1 MYKYRNFKSIE
12 LSLEEE
18 QFNPDHTSQSSD
30 NDSINMIDEASD
42 IENLIEA
49 TTDGVE
55 AVVNLNQQIEENNE
69 LLQKSSKNI
78 TEDQVINSQETL
90 YIALAKLNFHRSDI
104 KKYRLSSENHTS
116 PYNRLILSNENMKDV
131 LSVIWEGIKTLFN
144 KITYAIKN
152 IFARIV
158 IFFNRAASRAKQLIK
173 GINDGKLLLDTSE
186 ENCKAYL
193 KEVGFL
199 GSAPANNTISIDIAK
214 KIFDKLIGAAT
225 IALKNNQGINNQGIN
240 KQSISESII
249 NIFKEVGLNK
259 MIANIKEIK
268 DTYDELNRNNNI
280 IYFGTISP
288 KSIVF
293 YYIDNNNSICKTK
306 ILNYTH
312 EEPYKKDIEDVQ
324 YGYNSEKN
332 VLSDLKFYGSVATQF
347 RTLQVMINSLRS
359 TMIGVMHGA
368 MKFSSFDKS
377 IKKSSNE
384 NDGIDDIYS
393 NIYIDEPA
401 LNTAPN
407 KGDDG
412 QIYSTIKLSLS
423 LLNTVTNK
431 IPLDI
436 MMSIVRSTSASINAI
451 SKIVVPKT

>member
-18 QFNPDHTSQSSD
+18 QLNPDHASQSSD

-199 GSAPANNTISIDIAK
+199 GSTPAGNTISIDIAK
-214 KIFDKLIGAAT
+214 KIFDKLTNLAT
-225 IALKNNQGINNQGIN
+225 ELATGALKN
-240 KQSISESII
+240 KQDISEQIV
-249 NIFKEVGLNK
+249 NIFKEVGLNE
-259 MIANIKEIK
+259 MVANIKEIK

-306 ILNYTH
+306 ILNYTR
-312 EEPYKKDIEDVQ
+312 EEPSKKNIEDVQ
-324 YGYNSEKN
+324 YGYNSEKD
-332 VLSDLKFYGSVATQF
+332 VLSDLKLYGTVATQF

-359 TMIGVMHGA
+359 VMIEVA
-368 MKFSSFDKS
+368 QC
-377 IKKSSNE
+377 
-384 NDGIDDIYS
+384 Y
-393 NIYIDEPA
+393 
-401 LNTAPN
+401 
-407 KGDDG
+407 
-412 QIYSTIKLSLS
+412 
-423 LLNTVTNK
+423 
-431 IPLDI
+431 
-436 MMSIVRSTSASINAI
+436 
-451 SKIVVPKT
+451 

>member
-18 QFNPDHTSQSSD
+18 QLNPDHASQSSD

-214 KIFDKLIGAAT
+214 KIFNKLIGTAT
-225 IALKNNQGINNQGIN
+225 GALKN
-240 KQSISESII
+240 KQDISEQIV
-249 NIFKEVGLNK
+249 NIFKEIGLNE

-293 YYIDNNNSICKTK
+293 YYIDNNNSISKTK

-312 EEPYKKDIEDVQ
+312 EEPYKKDIENVQ

-332 VLSDLKFYGSVATQF
+332 VLSDLKFYGAVATQF

-359 TMIGVMHGA
+359 TMIGVAHGII
-368 MKFSSFDKS
+368 KFGFFNNS

-384 NDGIDDIYS
+384 NDDIDGLYS
-393 NIYIDEPA
+393 NIYIDEPT

-407 KGDDG
+407 KGDDD
-412 QIYSTIKLSLS
+412 QRYSEIKLSLS

>member
-18 QFNPDHTSQSSD
+18 QLNPDHTLQSSD

-49 TTDGVE
+49 ATDGVE

-152 IFARIV
+152 TFARIV

-199 GSAPANNTISIDIAK
+199 GSAPAGNTMSIDIAK
-214 KIFDKLIGAAT
+214 KIFGKLIGAST
-225 IALKNNQGINNQGIN
+225 KALKNKQDINEQIV
-240 KQSISESII
+240 
-249 NIFKEVGLNK
+249 NIFKEVGLNE

-293 YYIDNNNSICKTK
+293 YYIDNNNSISKTK

-312 EEPYKKDIEDVQ
+312 EEPSKKDIEDVQ

-332 VLSDLKFYGSVATQF
+332 VLSDLKFYGAVATQF

-359 TMIGVMHGA
+359 TMIGVAHGII
-368 MKFSSFDKS
+368 KFGFFNNS

-384 NDGIDDIYS
+384 NDDIDGLYS
-393 NIYIDEPA
+393 NIYIDEPT
-401 LNTAPN
+401 LNTASN
-407 KGDDG
+407 KGDDD
-412 QIYSTIKLSLS
+412 QRYSEVKLSLS

>member
-18 QFNPDHTSQSSD
+18 QLNPDHASQSSD

-116 PYNRLILSNENMKDV
+116 PYDRLILSNENMKDV

-214 KIFDKLIGAAT
+214 KIFNKLIDIAT
-225 IALKNNQGINNQGIN
+225 GALKN
-240 KQSISESII
+240 KQDISEQIV
-249 NIFKEVGLNK
+249 NIFKEIGLNE

-293 YYIDNNNSICKTK
+293 YYIDNNNSISKTK

-312 EEPYKKDIEDVQ
+312 EEPYKKDIENVQ

-332 VLSDLKFYGSVATQF
+332 VLSDLKFYGTVATQF

-359 TMIGVMHGA
+359 TMIGVGHGII
-368 MKFSSFDKS
+368 KFGYFNNS

-384 NDGIDDIYS
+384 NDDIDGLYS
-393 NIYIDEPA
+393 NIYIDEPT

-407 KGDDG
+407 KGDDD
-412 QIYSTIKLSLS
+412 QRYSEIKLTLS
-423 LLNTVTNK
+423 LLNTVANK

>member
-18 QFNPDHTSQSSD
+18 QLNPDHTSQSSD

-104 KKYRLSSENHTS
+104 KKYRLSSESHTS

-199 GSAPANNTISIDIAK
+199 GSAPAGNTMSIDIAK
-214 KIFDKLIGAAT
+214 KIFNKLIDAAT
-225 IALKNNQGINNQGIN
+225 KGLKN
-240 KQSISESII
+240 KQDISEQIV
-249 NIFKEVGLNK
+249 NIFKEVGLNE

-293 YYIDNNNSICKTK
+293 YYIDNNNSISKTK

-312 EEPYKKDIEDVQ
+312 EEPYKKDIENVQ

-332 VLSDLKFYGSVATQF
+332 VLSDLKFYGTVATQF

-359 TMIGVMHGA
+359 IMIEVAHGII
-368 MKFSSFDKS
+368 KFGFFNNS

-384 NDGIDDIYS
+384 NDDIDGLYS
-393 NIYIDEPA
+393 NIYIDEPT

-407 KGDDG
+407 KGDDD
-412 QIYSTIKLSLS
+412 QRYSEVKLSLS

>member
-1 MYKYRNFKSIE
+1 MCKYRNFKSIE

-18 QFNPDHTSQSSD
+18 QLNPDHTLQSSD

-49 TTDGVE
+49 ATDGVE

-152 IFARIV
+152 TFARIV

-199 GSAPANNTISIDIAK
+199 GSAPAGNTMSIDIAK
-214 KIFDKLIGAAT
+214 KIFGKLIGAST
-225 IALKNNQGINNQGIN
+225 KALKNKQDINEQIV
-240 KQSISESII
+240 
-249 NIFKEVGLNK
+249 NIFKEVGLNE

-293 YYIDNNNSICKTK
+293 YYIDNNNSISKTK

-312 EEPYKKDIEDVQ
+312 EEPSKKDIEDVQ

-332 VLSDLKFYGSVATQF
+332 VLSDLKFYGAVATQF

-359 TMIGVMHGA
+359 TMIGVAHGII
-368 MKFSSFDKS
+368 KFGFFNNS

-384 NDGIDDIYS
+384 NDDIDGLYS
-393 NIYIDEPA
+393 NIYIDEPT
-401 LNTAPN
+401 LNTASN
-407 KGDDG
+407 KGDDD
-412 QIYSTIKLSLS
+412 QRYSEVKLSLS

>member
-18 QFNPDHTSQSSD
+18 QLNPDHTSQSSD

-199 GSAPANNTISIDIAK
+199 GSAPAGNTMSIDIAK
-214 KIFDKLIGAAT
+214 KIFNKLIDAAT
-225 IALKNNQGINNQGIN
+225 KGLKN
-240 KQSISESII
+240 KQDISEQIV
-249 NIFKEVGLNK
+249 NIFKEVGLNE

-293 YYIDNNNSICKTK
+293 YYIDNNNSISKTK

-312 EEPYKKDIEDVQ
+312 EEPYKKDIENVQ

-332 VLSDLKFYGSVATQF
+332 VLSDLKFYGTVATQF

-359 TMIGVMHGA
+359 IMIEVAHGII
-368 MKFSSFDKS
+368 KFGFFNNS

-384 NDGIDDIYS
+384 NDDIDGLYS
-393 NIYIDEPA
+393 NIYIDEPT

-407 KGDDG
+407 KGDDD
-412 QIYSTIKLSLS
+412 QRYSEVKLSLS

>member
-18 QFNPDHTSQSSD
+18 QLNPDHASQYSD

-173 GINDGKLLLDTSE
+173 GINDGKLMLDTSE

-214 KIFDKLIGAAT
+214 KIFDKLMNLAT
-225 IALKNNQGINNQGIN
+225 GALKNKQDISE
-240 KQSISESII
+240 QSISEQIV
-249 NIFKEVGLNK
+249 NIFKEVGLNE
-259 MIANIKEIK
+259 MVANIKEIK

-288 KSIVF
+288 KSVTF
-293 YYIDNNNSICKTK
+293 YYIDNNNDISKTK

-332 VLSDLKFYGSVATQF
+332 VLSDLKFYGAVATQF
-347 RTLQVMINSLRS
+347 RTLQAMINSLRS
-359 TMIGVMHGA
+359 VLIEVAYGV
-368 MKFSSFDKS
+368 MKFSSFSKG
-377 IKKSSNE
+377 IEKSSNE
-384 NDGIDDIYS
+384 NDDIDGLYS
-393 NIYIDEPA
+393 NIYIDEPT

-407 KGDDG
+407 KGDDD
-412 QIYSTIKLSLS
+412 QRYSNMKLVLS
-423 LLNTVTNK
+423 LLNTAINK

-436 MMSIVRSTSASINAI
+436 LMSIVRSTSASINAI

>member
-1 MYKYRNFKSIE
+1 MYKYKNFKSIE

-18 QFNPDHTSQSSD
+18 QLNPDHASQSSD
-30 NDSINMIDEASD
+30 NDSINIIDEASD

-116 PYNRLILSNENMKDV
+116 PYDRLILSNENMKDV

-214 KIFDKLIGAAT
+214 KIFNKLIGIAT
-225 IALKNNQGINNQGIN
+225 GALKNEQDIS
-240 KQSISESII
+240 KQMV
-249 NIFKEVGLNK
+249 NIFKEVGLNE

-293 YYIDNNNSICKTK
+293 YYIDNNNSISKTK

-312 EEPYKKDIEDVQ
+312 EEPYKKDIENVQ
-324 YGYNSEKN
+324 YGYNSEKD
-332 VLSDLKFYGSVATQF
+332 VLSDLKFYGTVATQF

-359 TMIGVMHGA
+359 TMIGVAHGII
-368 MKFSSFDKS
+368 KLGFFNNS

-384 NDGIDDIYS
+384 NDDIDGLYS
-393 NIYIDEPA
+393 NIYIDEPT

-407 KGDDG
+407 KGDDD
-412 QIYSTIKLSLS
+412 QRYSEVKLSLS

-436 MMSIVRSTSASINAI
+436 LMSIVRSTSASINAI

>member
-18 QFNPDHTSQSSD
+18 QLNPDHASQSSD

-116 PYNRLILSNENMKDV
+116 PYDRLILSNENMKDV

-214 KIFDKLIGAAT
+214 KIFDKLIGIASL
-225 IALKNNQGINNQGIN
+225 ALKN
-240 KQSISESII
+240 KQVDISEQMV
-249 NIFKEVGLNK
+249 NIFKEVGLNG

-293 YYIDNNNSICKTK
+293 YYIDNNNSISKTK

-312 EEPYKKDIEDVQ
+312 EEPYKKDIENVQ
-324 YGYNSEKN
+324 YGYNSEKD
-332 VLSDLKFYGSVATQF
+332 VLSDLKFYGTVATQF

-359 TMIGVMHGA
+359 TMIGVAHGII
-368 MKFSSFDKS
+368 KLSFFNNS

-384 NDGIDDIYS
+384 NDDIDGLYS
-393 NIYIDEPA
+393 NIYIDEPT

-407 KGDDG
+407 KGDDD
-412 QIYSTIKLSLS
+412 QKYSEIKLSLS